1 MSRQIQAGLVVGL
14 GVFLFLG
21 APAYAHDCHQGWQ
34 MSRGE
39 GWHRHSL
46 KCGTQPGLGVSDRV
60 KRRARE
66 GQASRA
72 G

>member
-1 MSRQIQAGLVVGL
+1 MSGQTQAGLVVGL
-14 GVFLFLG
+14 GVFLALG
-21 APAYAHDCHQGWQ
+21 APAYAHDCHQSWQ

-39 GWHRHSL
+39 GWHRHGM

-60 KRRARE
+60 KRRVKQ
-66 GQASRA
+66 GQANAA